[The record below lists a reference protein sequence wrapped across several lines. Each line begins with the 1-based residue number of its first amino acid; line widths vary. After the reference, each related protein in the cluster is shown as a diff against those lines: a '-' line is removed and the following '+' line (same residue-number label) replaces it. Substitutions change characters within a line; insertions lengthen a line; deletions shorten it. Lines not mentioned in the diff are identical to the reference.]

1 MSGKTFLFHS
11 DLKPLIILTNKYHF
25 MKKLLLSIFSI
36 FVGITAFALDNPA
49 EVIFKNLPDSW
60 PTSQKN
66 AADFSD
72 VVVNG
77 VTFNFVKS
85 CRNGSNLLVAGK
97 NNPGAASFDFKID
110 GTAVTKVELT
120 TPGGSLQLA
129 ASAPV
134 AMYVNNTLVENQ
146 NWDNTNGKTWTY
158 SIPEDKQAVD
168 GVVKFVVGTSATKA
182 NATIASMKIYYTSSG
197 PTKESAGLAYA
208 TTSYD
213 VKAGTEFATP
223 VLTNPH
229 NLPVTY
235 TSSTPTVATVDAT
248 GKVDILTAGT
258 TTITAKSEAT
268 DVYYE
273 GTASYTLNVID
284 ASKYAANIAAFVAG
298 APNKNDEMIMEND
311 VTVVYANGAN
321 VYIRDNSGSTLIY
334 KYDLGYNTGDIIPGG
349 WKAKASP
356 FNGLYEIVPVG
367 NMPAASNNEEVTYPD
382 MTTVPVEDDVNKVVV
397 LKNVTFSVATP
408 AGKSDFTGKM
418 GGSDVAFYNNF
429 SVASQPVAIYDV
441 TAAISYRS
449 NKVTVYPISYVK
461 VGDAQGAETKNYT
474 SIDAFIKEKYNGPS
488 VITTPMTVIYQ
499 NGRNLYVKDS
509 SNGYLLIYNQDD
521 LASIKDQFK
530 NGDVIA
536 SVSGTYKSQNGLPEM
551 IPTAVGNKTEGTPV
565 EPETP
570 GLDELSDN
578 MLSQYVK
585 FENVKIT
592 GTGNPYTITDADNQ
606 TVQMYNSFT
615 NSNYY
620 NPIVKVITGDNMGVV
635 GFVSINGE
643 TLQITPIEVYD
654 MESNAIDGIGADN
667 EDAPVEYFNI
677 QGVRVNA
684 DRLVPGLYIVRQGSK
699 ASKIIVK

>member
-49 EVIFKNLPDSW
+49 VVSFANLPSDW
-60 PTSQKN
+60 PTKVAD
-66 AADFSD
+66 AADKSN
-72 VVVNG
+72 VVIDG
-77 VTFNFVKS
+77 VTFNFTKCS
-85 CRNGSNLLVAGK
+85 K
-97 NNPGAASFDFKID
+97 NNDFLLIAGTKSGAGFDFTLD
-110 GTAVTKVELT
+110 ATVTKVELT
-120 TPGGSLQLA
+120 TATKGTLA
-129 ASAPV
+129 KGPV
-134 AMYVNNTLVENQ
+134 VKMLVSNVDISSQ
-146 NWDNTNGKTWTY
+146 TWTADNNKTY
-158 SIPEDKQAVD
+158 TYEVPEDKQVA
-168 GVVKFVVGTSATKA
+168 GATVKFTVTTK
-182 NATIASMKIYYTSSG
+182 NAQLSSMKIYYTTSG
-197 PTKESAGLAYA
+197 PSKESAGLAYVTA
-208 TTSYD
+208 SYD
-213 VKAGTEFATP
+213 VKYGTEFATP

-509 SNGYLLIYNQDD
+509 SNGYLLIYNQGD

-677 QGVRVNA
+677 QGVRVDA